1 MKKTVEKKRRTITI
15 DITEWYDKL
24 KEISQREIRSIEE
37 QCKFFI
43 KNGIDGNNT
52 TTITYIENPH
62 PSISTWPSTWPST
75 NPPLWTCEAGKTNVT
90 NPFNDDTVMYCN
102 TNCGNSSTTASNRS
116 ESEVDCE
123 LNKKTGCFEAKE

>member
-1 MKKTVEKKRRTITI
+1 MKKTDEKKKRTITI

-43 KNGIDGNNT
+43 KNGIDGSNT
-52 TTITYIENPH
+52 TTIIYNENTY
-62 PSISTWPSTWPST
+62 PSISTWPSTYPST
-75 NPPLWTCEAGKTNVT
+75 TQPLWMGRTGKTNAT
-90 NPFNDDTVMYCN
+90 EPFYDDTVVYCN
-102 TNCGNSSTTASNRS
+102 TNAGYSSTTASNRS
-116 ESEVDCE
+116 ESAVDCE